1 MRPRYHGAAIVAILI
16 LIAPSLLARDAEA
29 VYVEGFPELR
39 SAAGRLNDLFFGD
52 PVRGGDSVITGS
64 GDVVELQ
71 LANGNSITV
80 SSNSVFSLQDYD
92 DGGETRTGF
101 SNSRGAVTYRFNV
114 LTGRQPR
121 IQSANAVAGVRGT
134 VFTVFAGDD
143 GSSLFL
149 VESGRIA
156 VTAQGEEVE
165 VGEDFAVEVRTGE
178 TPGEPFEV
186 LRGAIDFSG
195 WNGGRQE
202 ALLANPVAAAEGAY
216 RRMHELVRE
225 LNTAVAEYTPLQREL
240 AEARAEATRIFES
253 DGQEAADE
261 FREEVVRPLE
271 RSAPRRYLNVRYWA
285 LSTMS
290 LRRHV
295 FGRMYSLLKSTYI
308 MEPNHPDWL
317 AYRAVHDQA
326 LALFDEAV
334 VPWLVSADI

>member
-1 MRPRYHGAAIVAILI
+1 MNTRTPVPVVLAFLVFAAPALFSQ
-16 LIAPSLLARDAEA
+16 PAET

-39 SAAGRLNDLFFGD
+39 SSAGSLSDLFFGD
-52 PVRGGDSVITGS
+52 PVRSGETVITGR
-64 GDVVELQ
+64 GDVAELQ
-71 LANGNSITV
+71 LPNGNTITV
-80 SSNSVFSLQDYD
+80 SSNSVFNMQDYD
-92 DGGETRTGF
+92 DEGETRTGF

-156 VTAQGEEVE
+156 VSAQGEEVE

-178 TPGEPFEV
+178 APGEPFEV

-216 RRMHELVRE
+216 RRMQELVRE
-225 LNTAVAEYTPLQREL
+225 LNLAVAEYEPLRAQL
-240 AEARAEATRIFES
+240 TEARAEATRVFEAE
-253 DGQEAADE
+253 GQDAVDA
-261 FREEVVRPLE
+261 FREEFVRPLE
-271 RSAPRRYLNVRYWA
+271 QATPRRLLNVRYWA
-285 LSTMS
+285 LSTLS

-308 MEPNHPDWL
+308 MEPNHPDWV
-317 AYRAVHDQA
+317 AYRAVHTQA
-326 LALFDEAV
+326 LALFEDSV
-334 VPWLVSADI
+334 VPWLVAADF